1 MPQAERTAASFP
13 IVVGVNRRLRLIIF
27 GMCLLAPGTTS
38 CSGTAEEP
46 NPATPQATAATSAT
60 PSEPIQEA
68 SPGSPT
74 QSAKTPGDAAPTP
87 TVTTPELVDC
97 RVANCVALTYDDG
110 PSPLTNQLLDTF
122 ESRQAVATLF
132 LNGQYVDDNPN
143 PILRAKQLGM
153 EIGNHTTSHPHLPE
167 LAPEAIDFEIADT
180 QQRIQ
185 AVTGSYPTLLRPP
198 YGERNALVDQVAGNH
213 GLAVIGWTDSPADW
227 QNTDMDTVVALTLSR
242 VRPGAIILMH
252 DTHQWTVDAAPQII
266 DGLRAQGYTL
276 VTVSQIIGA
285 PEPGMLYVDGQA
297 PA

>member
-1 MPQAERTAASFP
+1 M
-13 IVVGVNRRLRLIIF
+13 VGVNRRLRLIIF
-27 GMCLLAPGTTS
+27 GLCLLAPGTTS

-87 TVTTPELVDC
+87 TVTTPEPVDC

-132 LNGQYVDDNPN
+132 LNGQYVDGNPN

-153 EIGNHTTSHPHLPE
+153 EIKTTPPAIPTYLNWLPKPSTSRSPIPSSAFRPSPVAIRRCCVHPME
-167 LAPEAIDFEIADT
+167 
-180 QQRIQ
+180 
-185 AVTGSYPTLLRPP
+185 
-198 YGERNALVDQVAGNH
+198 NAMCWL
-213 GLAVIGWTDSPADW
+213 TRSPATTDW
-227 QNTDMDTVVALTLSR
+227 
-242 VRPGAIILMH
+242 P
-252 DTHQWTVDAAPQII
+252 
-266 DGLRAQGYTL
+266 
-276 VTVSQIIGA
+276 
-285 PEPGMLYVDGQA
+285 
-297 PA
+297 